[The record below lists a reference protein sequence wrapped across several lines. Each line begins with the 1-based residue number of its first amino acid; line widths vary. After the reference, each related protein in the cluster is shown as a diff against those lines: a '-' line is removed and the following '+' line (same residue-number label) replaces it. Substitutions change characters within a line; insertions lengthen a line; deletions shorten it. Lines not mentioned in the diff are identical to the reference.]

1 MNAIPKELF
10 GLRVEVL
17 RSRRKTSVLHIVGD
31 ELQIRVPNRI
41 RDRKVVEILETKER
55 WIRNKA
61 KTEPDFDLQAYLT
74 MLLYY
79 KTGMADLKFSEE
91 EDKLLYKMKN
101 PDEEMHQIVDQLI
114 KSLDKSP
121 SESSAKEKPTS
132 TTEDADG
139 TPDS

>member
-1 MNAIPKELF
+1 MTFDVLKLLEQEGYITNGEDNIVHAEKAF
-10 GLRVEVL
+10 FAARVM
-17 RSRRKTSVLHIVGD
+17 
-31 ELQIRVPNRI
+31 
-41 RDRKVVEILETKER
+41 R
-55 WIRNKA
+55 WIRNKV

-79 KTGMADLKFSEE
+79 KTDMADLKFDEE

>member
-1 MNAIPKELF
+1 
-10 GLRVEVL
+10 
-17 RSRRKTSVLHIVGD
+17 
-31 ELQIRVPNRI
+31 
-41 RDRKVVEILETKER
+41 
-55 WIRNKA
+55 
-61 KTEPDFDLQAYLT
+61 
-74 MLLYY
+74 
-79 KTGMADLKFSEE
+79 MADLKFDEE

>member
-1 MNAIPKELF
+1 MTFDVLKLLEQEGYIKEGEDNLVHAEKAF
-10 GLRVEVL
+10 FAARVM
-17 RSRRKTSVLHIVGD
+17 
-31 ELQIRVPNRI
+31 
-41 RDRKVVEILETKER
+41 R
-55 WIRNKA
+55 WIRNKV

-79 KTGMADLKFSEE
+79 KTDMADLKFSEK

-101 PDEEMHQIVDQLI
+101 PDEEMNSIVDQLI

-121 SESSAKEKPTS
+121 SESSEKEKTTS

-139 TPDS
+139 TPDP

>member
-1 MNAIPKELF
+1 VTFDVLKLLEQEGYITNGEDNIVHAEKAF
-10 GLRVEVL
+10 FAARVM
-17 RSRRKTSVLHIVGD
+17 
-31 ELQIRVPNRI
+31 
-41 RDRKVVEILETKER
+41 R
-55 WIRNKA
+55 WIRNKV

-79 KTGMADLKFSEE
+79 KTDMADLKFDEE

>member
-1 MNAIPKELF
+1 MTFDVLKLLEQEGYIKDGEDNLVHAEKAF
-10 GLRVEVL
+10 FAARVM
-17 RSRRKTSVLHIVGD
+17 
-31 ELQIRVPNRI
+31 
-41 RDRKVVEILETKER
+41 R
-55 WIRNKA
+55 WIRNKV

-79 KTGMADLKFSEE
+79 KTDMADLKFDEE

-101 PDEEMHQIVDQLI
+101 PDEEMHQIVDQFI
-114 KSLDKSP
+114 KSLEKSP
-121 SESSAKEKPTS
+121 SESSAKEKTTS